1 MLEKKPKSVD
11 ELNMVIETFTREVS
25 SDTLLRVS
33 DGFMKRAAF
42 CVQEE
47 GGHFGH
53 ILKLT
58 K

>member
-1 MLEKKPKSVD
+1 MLEKKPVD
-11 ELNMVIETFTREVS
+11 ELKMVIETFTREVS